1 MTNSRL
7 IHEDFFHQIYESVYY
22 DGTPVRFIK
31 NKFTDEIRIAADD
44 VARVLGYDTI
54 NSLLG
59 TDASLDAISEWK
71 KSNPGKPVCGAYGSG
86 AMLEEMPVV

>member
-1 MTNSRL
+1 MTNSKL
-7 IHEDFFHQIYESVYY
+7 IHEDFFYQIFESVYY

-31 NKFTDEIRIAADD
+31 NKFTEEIRIAAND
-44 VARVLGYDTI
+44 VARVLGYDSI

-71 KSNPGKPVCGAYGSG
+71 KNNPGKAVFGGYGSG
-86 AMLEEMPVV
+86 AMLEEIPS

>member
-7 IHEDFFHQIYESVYY
+7 IHEDFFHQIFESVYY

-44 VARVLGYDTI
+44 VARVLGHETI
-54 NSLLG
+54 NDLLG
-59 TDASLDAISEWK
+59 TDGGLDVISEWQK
-71 KSNPGKPVCGAYGSG
+71 DNPGKSVFGEFGSG
-86 AMLEEMPVV
+86 AMLEKIPV